1 MASVGSAPWAGGQRR
16 KALQL
21 GLPARYA
28 YGAERSDTLIEM
40 RAIGRGSISSV
51 LKVAV
56 DVAWVIACAL
66 LGFIWIITAISV
78 FAIYS
83 GGAPIAAFERIAI
96 DEPGRIA
103 AWTMIGTIFC
113 VGAMIIC
120 AYLRGIFETLVA
132 GDPFV
137 PENARR
143 LRAIALVL
151 AVIELARMS
160 ISVLVQVLLGVFG
173 LQGADHVPGFSL
185 SVSLNFSVW
194 FSVITLVVLAQVF
207 SEGAALREE
216 QKMTI

>member
-1 MASVGSAPWAGGQRR
+1 
-16 KALQL
+16 
-21 GLPARYA
+21 
-28 YGAERSDTLIEM
+28 M

-78 FAIYS
+78 FAIS
-83 GGAPIAAFERIAI
+83 TGGAPIAVFERIAI

-103 AWTMIGTIFC
+103 AWTLIGTLFC

-151 AVIELARMS
+151 TVIELARMS
-160 ISVLVQVLLGVFG
+160 ISVLVQILLSVFG
-173 LQGADHVPGFSL
+173 VTGADHDPGIL
-185 SVSLNFSVW
+185 LSLNVSVW